1 MTAKVWDR
9 VVGPEA
15 IDQVNQRNQFAVT
28 ALVTANVD
36 TVVVIK
42 DVLQGCRGVLLVW
55 LGHGML

>member
-1 MTAKVWDR
+1 
-9 VVGPEA
+9 
-15 IDQVNQRNQFAVT
+15 
-28 ALVTANVD
+28 VD

>member
-1 MTAKVWDR
+1 MTAQIGDR
-9 VVGPEA
+9 VIKSKA
-15 IDQVNQRNQFAVT
+15 FDQVLQRDSLAVAT
-28 ALVTANVD
+28 FVTANVD